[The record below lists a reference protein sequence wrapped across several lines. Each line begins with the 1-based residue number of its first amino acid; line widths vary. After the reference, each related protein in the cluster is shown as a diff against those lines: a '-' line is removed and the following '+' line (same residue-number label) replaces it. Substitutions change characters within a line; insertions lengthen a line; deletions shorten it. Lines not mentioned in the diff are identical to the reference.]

1 MANSQ
6 LIITSLSLR
15 IRSYRHFSPSSMQDI
30 CHMNLQFSG
39 LRDGPLEKLWGEEG
53 GGGGGGVE
61 IFEPQ
66 KIFFSLSKSLYES
79 FLGHSM
85 NIFSGLLAGMNFFHL
100 IFPWANIFLV
110 PSSPHKFSNDPSLSS
125 HDPPVAQCQSNWTK
139 VEGSTPIGSTQWVFS
154 SKPSVSLAERSMIFL
169 IISIFWANKAKR
181 IFKNIV
187 RGLIGKIIR
196 QMLLYTNETRLLQPI

>member
-39 LRDGPLEKLWGEEG
+39 LRDGPLEKLWGRGRGRG
-53 GGGGGGVE
+53 GGNFRAAE
-61 IFEPQ
+61 N
-66 KIFFSLSKSLYES
+66 FFSLSKSLYES

-100 IFPWANIFLV
+100 IFSWANIFLV

-139 VEGSTPIGSTQWVFS
+139 VEGSTPIGSTWVFS

-169 IISIFWANKAKR
+169 IISIFCANKAKR

-196 QMLLYTNETRLLQPI
+196 QMLLYSNETRLLQPI

>member
-6 LIITSLSLR
+6 LIITPLSLR

-39 LRDGPLEKLWGEEG
+39 LRDGPLEKLWGG
-53 GGGGGGVE
+53 GGGGEGVE

-139 VEGSTPIGSTQWVFS
+139 VEGFNPIGSTQWVFS

-169 IISIFWANKAKR
+169 IISIFCANKAKR